1 MSSFFTKKHVVLL
14 TDCFGDTQAG
24 AEKQIFELAK
34 GLNKDNYRVT
44 IASLESIGKA
54 PRLLIESAGCGLELF
69 PIKRI
74 YGISG
79 LIQGFKFFKFLRSQ
93 KVHILQTYHFGSD
106 IWGTFIAHLAG
117 VKVIISNRRDMGFWR
132 NSHHISAYHWVNPWV
147 TRVVVNARSIRD
159 YVKSTEDVPRRNI
172 EVIYNGVDLPTQHE
186 HSAKEGHSG
195 KKDKIVIMHVANLK
209 PVKGHRYLFEAM
221 RGVVSQ
227 YPQAQLVLIGE
238 DTMSGAI
245 QRYADELKISLNVL
259 FLGKR
264 DDVRQ
269 LLTMAD
275 ICVLP
280 SLSEGMSN
288 AILEYMA
295 AGKPV
300 VATRVGGTPELI
312 DNDVHGLLVDK
323 ENSAQLKDALIRLI
337 EDEPLRQKMGS
348 AGRQKVID
356 QFSMPGMIKRYEEFY
371 ASLLPREFKVMHF
384 VSSGGLFGAE
394 NVLLNLAENMD
405 RQIYHPIVAAI
416 QDGRKTNLQV
426 AEKAREMRIPVK
438 VFQSKGRI
446 DFDTINKVRRCLL
459 AHKIDI
465 LHTHNYKSDI
475 IGYFAT
481 RNLNVKLI
489 ATAHGYTDISN
500 RVTIY
505 ERIDRWFLKKYFD
518 RVVVVSGSVL
528 PGFTDNEKVV
538 IPNGINVD
546 RFDRSAIPAEEIRK
560 QYGVNAEDLL
570 IGTVGRLSVEK
581 NQKLLIEAAKKL
593 CARDPRIKV
602 MIIGEGPEDE
612 DLKTMV
618 RLAKLEKRI
627 IFTGLIRNV
636 ASFYKAFDIFTLPS
650 LTEGVPMT
658 ILEAMASRTPVVA
671 TRVGGIPQIIAHG
684 QTGLLVNSNDVEGLC
699 AALGDL
705 LINPALRKSMAES
718 AFQFVRQEYSIE
730 RMVSLYHQI
739 YQEALSQ

>member
-1 MSSFFTKKHVVLL
+1 MSSFYSKKHVVLL
-14 TDCFGDTQAG
+14 ADCFGDIHAG
-24 AEKQIFELAK
+24 FGKQIFELAK
-34 GLNKDNYRVT
+34 GLNKDDYRVT
-44 IASLESIGKA
+44 IVSLKIFARASHD
-54 PRLLIESAGCGLELF
+54 LIESSGCRLELF
-69 PIKRI
+69 PVRHI
-74 YGISG
+74 YGLSG
-79 LIQGFKFFKFLRSQ
+79 LIQGIKFYKFLRAH
-93 KVHILQTYHFGSD
+93 KVHILQTYHFGPD

-117 VKVIISNRRDMGFWR
+117 VKVIISNRRDMGFNR
-132 NSHHISAYHWVNPWV
+132 SSHHTRAYQWVNPWV
-147 TRVVVNARSIRD
+147 TRVVVNAQSIRD

-172 EVIYNGVDLPTQHE
+172 EVIHNGVDLPRHQE
-186 HSAKEGHSG
+186 HCANEGLSG
-195 KKDKIVIMHVANLK
+195 LKGKIVIMHVADLK
-209 PVKGHRYLFEAM
+209 PVKGHRYLLEAM

-227 YPQAQLVLIGE
+227 YPQVQLILIGE

-312 DNDVHGLLVDK
+312 DNEVQGLLVDK

-337 EDEPLRQKMGS
+337 EDEPLRHKMGS
-348 AGRQKVID
+348 AGRQKANE
-356 QFSMPGMIKRYEEFY
+356 QFSMPGMVKRYEEFY

-405 RQIYHPIVAAI
+405 KNVYHPIVAAI
-416 QDGRKTNLQV
+416 QDGRKANLQV
-426 AEKAREMRIPVK
+426 AEKAREMKIPVK
-438 VFQSKGRI
+438 VFQSRGRM

-459 AHKIDI
+459 AHRIDI

-505 ERIDRWFLKKYFD
+505 ERIDRWFLKKFFD

-528 PGFTDNEKVV
+528 PGFTDKEKVV

-546 RFDRSAIPAEEIRK
+546 RFDRSAVSAEDIRK
-560 QYGVNAEDLL
+560 KYGLNTDDLL

-581 NQKLLIEAAKKL
+581 NQKLLVEAAKKL
-593 CARDPRIKV
+593 CAREPRLKV
-602 MIIGEGPEDE
+602 MIIGEGPEE
-612 DLKTMV
+612 ADLKDMV
-618 RLAKLEKRI
+618 RLAKLEEKI
-627 IFTGLIRNV
+627 IFTGLISNV
-636 ASFYKAFDIFTLPS
+636 APFYKVFDVFTLPS

-658 ILEAMASRTPVVA
+658 ILEAMASKTPVVA

-684 QTGLLVNSNDVEGLC
+684 QTGLLVNSNDVNGLC
-699 AALGDL
+699 SALEE
-705 LINPALRKSMAES
+705 LIMNSDLRKSMAES